1 MDIASLSGVMG
12 DSHNISAI
20 ISSAQSPP
28 HMQSSLQITSSPVYL
43 KLCHSILQLSATKC
57 LHTLLFDEGTVTLL
71 LDHTSSHPVVD
82 HTSPQHP
89 NPHCGSVSQ
98 SASSHQVTVPQQGSS
113 RGENMTSV
121 LRILVGHLAQCAI
134 QPSPL
139 RPALTMAE
147 LDRLH
152 SVLVCETLRNV
163 AEREWGGKKNLLL
176 LVLVLCACACQFMC
190 VCVCGCGT
198 CDFPL
203 ISLCRSVSAVWNFL
217 CE

>member
-1 MDIASLSGVMG
+1 MLMDIVSLSGVMG

-20 ISSAQSPP
+20 ISSAQSSP

-98 SASSHQVTVPQQGSS
+98 SAGSHQVTVPQQGSS

-121 LRILVGHLAQCAI
+121 LRIIVGHLAQCAI

-163 AEREWGGKKNLLL
+163 AEREWGGKKKSPFTGAC
-176 LVLVLCACACQFMC
+176 LVCMC
-190 VCVCGCGT
+190 MSVHVCGCGYGCGT
-198 CDFPL
+198 CD
-203 ISLCRSVSAVWNFL
+203 CFL
-217 CE
+217 